1 MERTHLPLTT
11 STLINRAAVIR
22 LYPNREQA
30 AALRRWQGGL
40 RFVWN
45 NTWAWCK
52 EQRETAGKWPNK
64 AAIQNRMVGLKKQQG
79 TEWIADIPAH
89 AILTLADDMAR
100 AMKNWFEKRAKMP
113 KFRGK
118 FQRAFSVYAVNQAT
132 KFIEQRV
139 KLPKL
144 GDVRFKAGD
153 LPEGSLLSSRI
164 YRDAD
169 KWFMSSVFE
178 CQPFAESVGEV
189 ERVGIDMG
197 IKTLATVFDGEK
209 IVTVENPKALDKH
222 LARLRR
228 YQRRV
233 SRRVK
238 GSNRRED
245 AKRRVARLHQKIANI
260 RKDAQHKAT
269 SAIVKMA
276 DTIVVESLNVKG
288 MMKAKLQSKA
298 IADAGMG
305 EFLRQLKYKAA
316 WHSRTVIEAD
326 RFFPSSQ
333 ICFACGEIHKEM
345 AVKRL
350 DVLRCDCGNVMQRDE
365 NASRNLFAYREGLG
379 NAGGKTPK
387 TRMEIGDQEQAAM
400 PVPVP
405 VSEVRI
411 SKRIT
416 HHDVY
421 VV

>member
-1 MERTHLPLTT
+1 MTDTA
-11 STLINRAAVIR
+11 LINRAAVIR
-22 LYPNREQA
+22 LYPNRAQA

-64 AAIQNRMVGLKKQQG
+64 AAIQNRMVGLKKQHG

-89 AILTLADDMAR
+89 AILTLADDMHR
-100 AMKNWFEKRAKMP
+100 AMRNWFEKRAKMP

-132 KFIEQRV
+132 KFGEQHV

-153 LPEGSLLSSRI
+153 LPEGRLLSSRI

-178 CQPFAESVGEV
+178 CQPMEPSFGAV
-189 ERVGIDMG
+189 ERVALDVG

-233 SRRVK
+233 SRRVN
-238 GSNRRED
+238 GSNRRD
-245 AKRRVARLHQKIANI
+245 AAKRRVAKLHQKIANI
-260 RKDAQHKAT
+260 RKDARHKAT

-298 IADAGMG
+298 IADASMG
-305 EFLRQLKYKAA
+305 EFLRQIKYKAG
-316 WHSRTVIEAD
+316 WHGRTVVEAH
-326 RFFPSSQ
+326 RFFASSQ
-333 ICFACGEIHKEM
+333 ICSACGDIHQEM
-345 AVKRL
+345 ATKRL

-365 NASRNLFAYREGLG
+365 NAARNLFAYSEERR

-387 TRMEIGDQEQAAM
+387 TRMEIGDQELAAM

-416 HHDVY
+416 CHDVC

>member
-1 MERTHLPLTT
+1 MTDT
-11 STLINRAAVIR
+11 TLINRAAVIR

-64 AAIQNRMVGLKKQQG
+64 AAIQSRMVGMKKEAG

-89 AILTLADDMAR
+89 AILVLAEDMTR
-100 AMKNWFEKRAKMP
+100 AMRNWFEKRAKMP

-118 FQRAFSVYAVNQAT
+118 HQRAFSVYAVNQAT
-132 KFIEQRV
+132 KFGDKHV

-144 GDVRFKAGD
+144 GEVRYKAGD
-153 LPEGSLLSSRI
+153 LPDGRLLSSRI

-178 CQPFAESVGEV
+178 CQPFEPSIGDAE
-189 ERVGIDMG
+189 RIGIDMG

-209 IVTVENPKALDKH
+209 VTQFENAKALDKH

-238 GSNRRED
+238 GSNRREA
-245 AKRRVARLHQKIANI
+245 AKRRVARLHQRIANI
-260 RKDAQHKAT
+260 RKDAMHKAT

-276 DTIVVESLNVKG
+276 DAIVVEDLHVKG
-288 MMKAKLQSKA
+288 MMGMKGARHT
-298 IADAGMG
+298 ADAGMG
-305 EFLRQLKYKAA
+305 EFLRVLKYKVA
-316 WHSRTVIEAD
+316 WHGKTVVQASRW
-326 RFFPSSQ
+326 FPSSQ
-333 ICFACGEIHKEM
+333 ICSQCGEIHKEM

-365 NASRNLFAYREGLG
+365 NASRNLFAYREELG

-387 TRMEIGDQEQAAM
+387 TRKGTGEQGPAAM
-400 PVPVP
+400 PIPVP
-405 VSEVRI
+405 VAELRI
-411 SKRIT
+411 LKRVA
-416 HHDVY
+416 HDVC
-421 VV
+421 VA